1 MNSQVDLHGIH
12 ARIGSMQQT
21 ALELKAMGEDVP
33 CLVRNVERILAS
45 LKMLEID
52 FCDVVDLEEGLTID
66 Y

>member
-1 MNSQVDLHGIH
+1 MNSQVDLHGIQ

-21 ALELKAMGEDVP
+21 ALELKAMGEHLP

-52 FCDVVDLEEGLTID
+52 FCDVVDLEKGLTID